1 MNLDLK
7 PGLTPEVTD
16 INVVQ
21 HVLLYAGQRYLDISV
36 MILVVKNYN
45 IKFKIISITHICTY
59 MG

>member
-21 HVLLYAGQRYLDISV
+21 HVLLYAGQSYLDISV
-36 MILVVKNYN
+36 MILVLKNYN
-45 IKFKIISITHICTY
+45 IKFKIIVITHICTY
-59 MG
+59 IA